1 MEKAAEQIEETSKQ
15 EYFTRSKIVEKK
27 KSLSFLEPYMYIVPC
42 LVIFIA
48 FTYFPFFK
56 TIYMSLYNTN
66 AQGDLSSFAGLSN
79 YSDLFK
85 SAGFINSILVTF
97 KFVIVTTIP
106 SIIIGLIL
114 ALAANNKLR
123 LKGVFSTF
131 YAMPMAVSSSSAAII
146 WLLLFNP
153 GIGLVNFVLGRSI
166 GWLSSS
172 FWGFIAVAVVDI
184 WLRGCMNFIF
194 IIAGLQNIPRE
205 LSESASI
212 DGANYFQRLKNVI
225 LPCLSPTLFFVLVI
239 NVVSSFQAFG
249 EINIMTQGG
258 PAGATNVLVYSIYRD
273 AFFNNKFAAASA
285 ESIILFV
292 IILVVTLIQFKYEK
306 KKVFYQ

>member
-184 WLRGCMNFIF
+184 WLHGCMNFIF

-273 AFFNNKFAAASA
+273 AFFNNKFATASA